1 MFGRRK
7 FRKEE
12 ASMVRET
19 DGEEKRGEKK
29 REGQDGHVGTK
40 IIKTRGRQTGTQG
53 GDGWSV
59 SKGGDQLCNVNQH

>member
-1 MFGRRK
+1 
-7 FRKEE
+7 
-12 ASMVRET
+12 MVRET